1 MSNKKSIA
9 IIGSGFSGLTAAA
22 SLAQAGLHVEVF
34 EKNKQLGGRARQFK
48 AEGFTFDMGPS
59 WYWMPEVFE
68 KFYKRFG
75 KKTADFYELVRLDP
89 SYQVIFKGLETIK
102 IPASL
107 EELYELFESIE
118 KGSAKKLKA
127 FLEEAK
133 YKYEVGMNEFVWKP
147 SLSILEF
154 MDKRIIASFFKL
166 QMLSSISKQIRSK
179 FKDPRLQQILEFPV
193 LFLGEKPQ
201 NTPAL
206 YSLMNFADLSL
217 GTWYPKGGMYEI
229 VKAMV
234 AICKEQGV
242 IFHTD
247 AEVSKIEVVD
257 GKATA
262 LKVNNKS
269 LSFDAIISSA
279 DYHHTDK
286 HLLDEQFAN
295 YSDQYWDK
303 RKLAPSSLL
312 FYVGLNK
319 QLKNIKHHNLF
330 FVEDF
335 DQHAVQIY
343 DNPQWPDDPLFYVCN
358 PSKTDEKVAPLNSDN
373 IFILIPIATD
383 LEDSEEKHDY
393 YFERILDVLEEYCE
407 DNIRE
412 SIVYKKSFSVS
423 DFKKEYHSYKGNAYG
438 LANTLS
444 QTAFLKPRISNKKV
458 SNLYYT
464 GQLTVPGP
472 GVPPS
477 IISGQLVADYVLK
490 QKL

>member
-1 MSNKKSIA
+1 MTKQKSIA

-22 SLAQAGLHVEVF
+22 SLAQAGVHVEVF
-34 EKNKQLGGRARQFK
+34 EKNEQLGGRARQFR
-48 AEGFTFDMGPS
+48 AEGFSFDMGPS

-68 KFYKRFG
+68 NFYSRFG
-75 KKTADFYELVRLDP
+75 KTTKDFYELVRLDP

-107 EELYELFESIE
+107 SELYKLFESIE
-118 KGSAKKLKA
+118 PGSAKKLEK
-127 FLEEAK
+127 FLKEAE
-133 YKYEVGMNEFVWKP
+133 YKYHVGMNEFVWKP
-147 SLSILEF
+147 SLSIFEF
-154 MDKRIIASFFKL
+154 MDSRIISSFFKL
-166 QMLSSISKQIRSK
+166 QMLSSISKQIRSN
-179 FKDPRLQQILEFPV
+179 FKDKRLQQILEFPV

-229 VKAMV
+229 VKAMLS
-234 AICKEQGV
+234 ICREQGV
-242 IFHTD
+242 KFHTN
-247 AEVSKIEVVD
+247 AEVSKINAANGRANSLVVN
-257 GKATA
+257 GKALA
-262 LKVNNKS
+262 
-269 LSFDAIISSA
+269 FDAIISSA

-286 HLLDEQFAN
+286 YLLDKEYAN
-295 YSDQYWDK
+295 YTDQYWDK

-312 FYVGLNK
+312 FYLGVNK
-319 QLKNIKHHNLF
+319 RLKNLKHHNLF

-335 DQHAVQIY
+335 DQHAEQIY
-343 DNPQWPDDPLFYVCN
+343 DNPQWPDNPLFYVCN
-358 PSKTDEKVAPLNSDN
+358 PSKTDDKVAPLNSEN

-383 LEDSEEKHDY
+383 LKDLKEKHEY
-393 YFERILDVLEEYCE
+393 YFDRIIQVLEEYCE

-412 SIVYKKSFSVS
+412 NIVYKKSFSVS

-438 LANTLS
+438 LANTLR
-444 QTAFLKPRISNKKV
+444 QTAFLKPRIRNKKL
-458 SNLYYT
+458 SNLFYT

-477 IISGQLVADYVLK
+477 IVSGQLVADYVLK